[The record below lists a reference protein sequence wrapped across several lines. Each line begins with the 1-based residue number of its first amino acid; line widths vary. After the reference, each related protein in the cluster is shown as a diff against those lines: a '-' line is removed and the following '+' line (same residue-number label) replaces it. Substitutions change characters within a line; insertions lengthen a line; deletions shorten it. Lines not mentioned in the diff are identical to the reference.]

1 VKILVLGAEGML
13 GKDLMDTLR
22 FKYPVLGMDI
32 GEVDICARRAVMD
45 EVRRIQPTV
54 VINAAAYTDVDGS
67 ESHRETAFAVNADGA
82 RNVAV
87 ACASVGARMIH
98 LSTDYVFDGSSPEPY
113 REEDPPGPLN
123 IYGSSK
129 LAGERHIQEELKDF
143 LIVRTA
149 WLYGHHGKN
158 FVKAIL
164 QQAGLKKEL
173 CIVNDQKGSPTF
185 TQDLS
190 RAILRLIEV
199 GATGVVH
206 VTNAEICTWL
216 DFAREILR
224 EKGLKGISVT
234 PISSAELNRPARRPP
249 NSSLN
254 CSLYSALTGGKM
266 RPWREAIGD
275 YLNPSIP
282 SAILSR
288 IL

>member
-1 VKILVLGAEGML
+1 MKILILGAEGML
-13 GKDLMDTLR
+13 GKDLRDTLR

-32 GEVDICARRAVMD
+32 GEIDICRPRAVMD
-45 EVRRIQPTV
+45 EVQRIQPAV

-98 LSTDYVFDGSSPEPY
+98 MSTDYVFDGFSPEPY
-113 REEDPPGPLN
+113 REEDPPSPLN

-129 LAGERHIQEELKDF
+129 LTGERHIQEALKDF

-164 QQAGLKKEL
+164 RQAGEKKEL
-173 CIVNDQKGSPTF
+173 RVVNDQKGSPTF

-206 VTNAEICTWL
+206 VTNAESCTWF

-224 EKGLKGISVT
+224 EKGLKGISVI
-234 PISSAELNRPARRPP
+234 PISSAELNRPARRPA

-254 CSLYSALTGGKM
+254 CSLYSALTGGEM
-266 RPWREAIGD
+266 RPWREALWD
-275 YLNPSIP
+275 YLNPSNP
-282 SAILSR
+282 
-288 IL
+288 